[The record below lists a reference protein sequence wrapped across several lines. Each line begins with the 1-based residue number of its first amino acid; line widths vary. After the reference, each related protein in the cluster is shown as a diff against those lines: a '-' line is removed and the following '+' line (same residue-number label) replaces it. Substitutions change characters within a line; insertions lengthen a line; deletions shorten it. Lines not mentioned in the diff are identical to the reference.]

1 MAPRT
6 LVRLRRVGRPTPDA
20 MTLTEHIGELR
31 TRVLVA
37 ATAVL
42 LGGIACFFLYQPILS
57 FLQHPYCQVAGPRHC
72 AFYVSTPLQ
81 GLGIRMKIATY
92 GGIFVASPI
101 ILWELWRFVT
111 PGLEHNEK
119 RYIAPFVAVSF
130 ALFAFGVALA
140 YIIFPHALSWLG
152 GIGGPSLHE
161 IYSPNSYL
169 GLILALMAMFGISFE
184 FPLVL
189 VGLEMIGLVQPQSL
203 ARGRRWAFVLIVAGA
218 AIFVPS
224 GDPFSMLAL
233 AVPLYVFY
241 EVAIVAGRI
250 LTR

>member
-1 MAPRT
+1 MAPRM
-6 LVRLRRVGRPTPDA
+6 LVRLRRSGRPTPDA

-31 TRVLVA
+31 NRVLIAASAVLVA
-37 ATAVL
+37 
-42 LGGIACFFLYQPILS
+42 GIVAFFLYQPILN
-57 FLQHPYCQVAGPRHC
+57 FLQHPYCQVTGPRRC
-72 AFYVSTPLQ
+72 AFYVTTPLQ
-81 GLGIRMKIATY
+81 GLSIRMKIATY
-92 GGIFVASPI
+92 GGLFLGSPVVF
-101 ILWELWRFVT
+101 WELWRFVT
-111 PGLEHNEK
+111 PGLEDREK

-152 GIGGPSLHE
+152 SIGGPSLHA
-161 IYSPNSYL
+161 IYSPTSYL
-169 GLILALMAMFGISFE
+169 GLILALMAMFGLCFE

-189 VGLEMIGLVQPQSL
+189 VGLELIGLVKPQSL
-203 ARGRRWAFVLIVAGA
+203 AKGRRWAFVLIVAGA

-241 EVAIVAGRI
+241 EVAIVAGRL